1 MKWLSGKVLAV
12 QSWRTEFEFPSPGK
26 AETRVSL
33 EQAVLPV
40 WQSLW
45 PLGSLSDSVPKVRW
59 RVTKE
64 DTDHWPLTFIFTR
77 MHTQLHL
84 YTESK
89 DSEQNNRHCTSPLFV
104 YFRTDCQTKLPE
116 SSRKAKLGKLCSVLF
131 ANGDPG
137 SYWPDLSLTSAKM
150 ETCDLLASLL
160 VFGGSVPY
168 LMMSSFTIVSH
179 IVWWF
184 FKVFFI

>member
-1 MKWLSGKVLAV
+1 MKWLSGKVPAV
-12 QSWRTEFEFPSPGK
+12 QSWRAELEFPSPGK

-33 EQAVLPV
+33 EQTVLGV
-40 WQSLW
+40 AELW
-45 PLGSLSDSVPKVRW
+45 PPGSVSDSVPKMRW
-59 RVTKE
+59 RVPKE
-64 DTDHWPLTFIFTR
+64 DTDHWPLTFIFTC

-84 YTESK
+84 YTENK
-89 DSEQNNRHCTSPLFV
+89 DSEQNNRHRTSPLFTD
-104 YFRTDCQTKLPE
+104 FRTD
-116 SSRKAKLGKLCSVLF
+116 KAKLGNLCSVLF

-168 LMMSSFTIVSH
+168 LMMSSFTIVSQ
-179 IVWWF
+179 IV
-184 FKVFFI
+184 